1 MGAGLVV
8 LTGFVLTGKIHP
20 TYERAYATFDVCG
33 EGLHVGG
40 DVKERGVLVGTI
52 GDIQLVNGHCRVA
65 LDLEPNQVHVIP
77 ANVTAE
83 INAKTL
89 FGEKWVELL
98 YPDNPQGTI
107 AAGDEIGLDRT
118 IDPIEVESILNEAL
132 PVLKAIDPDKLAGFL
147 TALAEGFGGHESA
160 AIRGL
165 VEGNRALIPLNQDTG
180 LVKKG
185 IDDLQ
190 GSAAV
195 LDNVRGDL
203 IASLKNLDSLNRFTI
218 ANSGLIASNLRKAPA
233 LLNQLSSLFEV
244 HFNDLTRIVD
254 RGATVIG
261 VLASRASDVDRLLVA
276 LPQFNANWNL
286 NLNDVCRFRQPTTEP
301 GKSQGDVVP
310 GKCWRVHNEISQ
322 SQGAYTGNQPKP
334 HGASGA
340 TAPTTLRD
348 VLVPFGGL
356 R

>member
-1 MGAGLVV
+1 M
-8 LTGFVLTGKIHP
+8 LTGRIHP
-20 TYERAYATFDVCG
+20 HYERAYATFDVCG
-33 EGLHVGG
+33 EGLRIGG

-52 GDIQLVNGHCRVA
+52 GDIQLVDGDCRVA
-65 LDLEPNQVHVIP
+65 LDLDPAQVHVIP
-77 ANVTAE
+77 ANVQAE

-98 YPDNPQGTI
+98 YPDNPEGTI

-132 PVLKAIDPDKLAGFL
+132 PVLKAVDPVKLAGFL

-165 VEGNRALIPLNQDTG
+165 VEGNRALIPLNQDTA

-185 IDDLQ
+185 ISDLHA
-190 GSAAV
+190 SAAV
-195 LDNVRGDL
+195 LDNIRGDL
-203 IASLKNLDSLNRFTI
+203 IASLQNLDSLNRFTI
-218 ANSGLIASNLRKAPA
+218 ANSSLIASNLRKAPA

-244 HFNDLTRIVD
+244 HFSDLTQSVD

-261 VLASRASDVDRLLVA
+261 VLASRATDIDRLLHS
-276 LPQFNANWNL
+276 LPIFNANWNV
-286 NLNDVCRFRQPTTEP
+286 NLNDTCRFRQPTSEA

-322 SQGAYTGNQPKP
+322 SQGAYAGNRPKP
-334 HGASGA
+334 KDAGAA
-340 TAPTTLRD
+340 APTTLKD
-348 VLVPFGGL
+348 ILFAPSFGAA

>member
-1 MGAGLVV
+1 MVV
-8 LTGFVLTGKIHP
+8 LTGLVLTGRIHSR
-20 TYERAYATFDVCG
+20 YERAYATFDVCG
-33 EGLHVGG
+33 EGLRVGG
-40 DVKERGVLVGTI
+40 DVKERGVLVGSV
-52 GDIQLVNGHCRVA
+52 GDLQLIDGHCRVA
-65 LDLEPNQVHVIP
+65 LDLQPDQLHVIP
-77 ANVTAE
+77 ANVGAE

-98 YPDNPQGTI
+98 YPQDPQGTI

-118 IDPIEVESILNEAL
+118 INPIEVESILNEAL
-132 PVLKAIDPDKLAGFL
+132 PLLKAINPDKLAGFL

-160 AIRGL
+160 AVRGL

-185 IDDLQ
+185 IDQLA

-203 IASLKNLDSLNRFTI
+203 ISSLRSLDSLNRFTI
-218 ANSGLIASNLRKAPA
+218 SNSSLIASNLRKTPV
-233 LLNQLSSLFEV
+233 LLDQLSTLFEV

-261 VLASRASDVDRLLVA
+261 VLASRAVDVDHLLTS
-276 LPQFNANWNL
+276 LPIFNAKWNA

-301 GKSQGDVVP
+301 GKAQGDVVP
-310 GKCWRVHNEISQ
+310 GKCWRVHNLISQ
-322 SQGAYTGNQPKP
+322 SRGPYAPGTQPKP
-334 HGASGA
+334 HAAAPGSLRQVLYAPSLGAQ
-340 TAPTTLRD
+340 P
-348 VLVPFGGL
+348 
-356 R
+356 